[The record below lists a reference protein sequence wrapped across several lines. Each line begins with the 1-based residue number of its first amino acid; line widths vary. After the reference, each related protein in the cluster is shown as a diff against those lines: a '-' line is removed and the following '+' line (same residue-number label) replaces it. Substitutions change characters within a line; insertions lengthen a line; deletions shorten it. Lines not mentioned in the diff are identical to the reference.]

1 MSTVRKTKTPINV
14 RISEKRLRQ
23 IQRLVDSWNYESR
36 VFVLQRLHQ
45 FRPQRTPWRFFRDL
59 FKSLLWPKERRFQML
74 RNPEALSDWHRRFEI
89 SGSSSAGAA
98 WNKILDREL
107 NWHEYHYLT
116 YLLERETADI
126 FVPPP
131 LHDFFEKLYHAHIL
145 KEYSQDPNVP
155 RSPIVLVIGPSGSG
169 KSATITQALE
179 ETIFANEVRPTI
191 DLKAKK
197 EEVLK
202 NQPIWKNLEEVDPEL
217 AVEIERMRRIEQLRF
232 LARIPILKYLYRK
245 RVAEAL
251 YSLGESGVFVDY
263 AVITPND
270 YQTAFAGEPG
280 NRLRKAMGEPNQTC
294 IRHLEEAH
302 SAFGRP
308 DQTSVV
314 KSQQGTLIDT
324 ANILFDEIIQGK
336 RDCLLIA
343 TTDQPEQ
350 IEQSIY
356 RRFVER
362 GRVID
367 ISDYWQDPNN
377 LREVVRLEMR
387 RNNFFLRLAAEKD
400 QSLIDALTQETVD
413 HLDSIFRNRSLR
425 ITPAYVRRL
434 IDSVITIKGDFRAD
448 YLDDQFLV
456 RDAFKSV
463 AKNVYGGLYNRV
475 SGRMGRN
482 VHWQDY
488 IGSIKDEFSEMA
500 NNSLYYNV
508 QDEKGVVLTGPP
520 GSGKTYMVKA
530 WLGEN
535 SEIQD
540 LAVHVN
546 DLSDPNNPYES
557 MVENL
562 ERVYDIA
569 KMISPCLVFFDEG
582 DAIAPRRSQQGG
594 SPYDKVTNKFLSI
607 IDGESPLNHV
617 FTALTTNRLDILDPA
632 LIRSKRLKVLNV
644 PGQLREED
652 AVRILRKEL
661 DGMPLDEGL
670 SYEEMVR
677 VARGLCDTPADFTAF
692 AEKVRS
698 LHKTEVEI
706 LGKLKSA
713 LQKSPQERLRF
724 VRFNAKTLFSLM
736 EAVASGSELFAR
748 ARRSEEEML
757 ACLDEIAAAMDQC
770 RAEKIYP
777 ITHRHL
783 VNAKIQLAH
792 SPTRKGKQQLDKFL
806 ETELSKEPQV
816 GFVVG
821 VGANDTSGVLLPIA
835 SSLVYR
841 IFPDKIVVTG
851 AVSSASPAAAEID
864 LAVQMTRQSAQE
876 ALTLVENYLQFL
888 CPDLNVS
895 RILGQYLQGYSL
907 HHQLLSASYTVGGPS
922 AGFALAINTL
932 SVLVNLPV
940 LNDFGITGAP
950 WIKGAEKT
958 EMGASVIIGG
968 HRRKTE
974 KVLQYLPRMYMP
986 MQNYEDLEPELLKA
1000 YRIEGKDIRG
1010 VRSFS
1015 ALVPEVF
1022 LFGPGHHRKLQD
1034 YLQERLECDLSEGPE
1049 AEEAFLQGGFAATER
1064 ELRRNGEQAIRQRMY
1079 RIAHFVEGN
1088 ALTSNYTNLERI
1100 FDGLEAEAEEPVS

>member
-1 MSTVRKTKTPINV
+1 MSTMRKTKTPINV

-23 IQRLVDSWNYESR
+23 IQHLVDSWSYESR
-36 VFVLQRLHQ
+36 GFVLQRLRQ
-45 FRPQRTPWRFFRDL
+45 FRPKRTPWRFFRDL
-59 FKSLLWPKERRFQML
+59 FKSLLWPTERRFQML

-98 WNKILDREL
+98 WNKILNREL

-116 YLLERETADI
+116 YLLERETTDI
-126 FVPPP
+126 FVPPS
-131 LHDFFEKLYHAHIL
+131 LHDFFEKLYRAHIL
-145 KEYSQDPNVP
+145 KEYTQDPNIP
-155 RSPIVLVIGPSGSG
+155 RAPLVLIIGPSGSG
-169 KSATITQALE
+169 KSATITQTLE
-179 ETIFANEVRPTI
+179 ETIFSNEVRPTI

-202 NQPIWKNLEEVDPEL
+202 DQPIWKSLEDVDPEL
-217 AVEIERMRRIEQLRF
+217 AVEIERMRRIEQLKF
-232 LARIPILKYLYRK
+232 LSRIPILKYLYRK

-251 YSLGESGVFVDY
+251 YSLGESGIFVDY
-263 AVITPND
+263 AVVTPND

-308 DQTSVV
+308 DPASTI

-324 ANILFDEIIQGK
+324 ANILFDEITQGK
-336 RDCLLIA
+336 RDLLLIA

-362 GRVID
+362 GKVID
-367 ISDYWQDPNN
+367 ISDYWQDTNN
-377 LREVVRLEMR
+377 LKEVVRLEMR
-387 RNNFFLRLAAEKD
+387 RNNYFLHLSSEQDKE
-400 QSLIDALTQETVD
+400 LIDKLAQETVD
-413 HLDSIFRNRSLR
+413 RMANIFRNRSLR

-434 IDSVITIKGDFRAD
+434 IDSVITLKGDFKAS

-475 SGRMGRN
+475 SGRMGRD

-535 SEIQD
+535 AEIQD

-617 FTALTTNRLDILDPA
+617 FTVLTTNRLDILDPA

-661 DGMPLDEGL
+661 DGMPLDDGL
-670 SYEEMVR
+670 SYEDMVR

-706 LGKLKSA
+706 LGKLKTA
-713 LQKSPQERLRF
+713 LQGTLEERLRF

-736 EAVASGSELFAR
+736 EAITSGSDLFAR
-748 ARRSEEEML
+748 ARRNEEEML
-757 ACLDEIAAAMDQC
+757 SCLDEIAVEMDKNQ
-770 RAEKIYP
+770 AEKIYP

-835 SSLVYR
+835 SSLVYQ
-841 IFPDKIVVTG
+841 IFPEKIVVTG

-876 ALTLVENYLQFL
+876 ALTLVENYLQSL
-888 CPDLNVS
+888 CPELNVS

-907 HHQLLSASYTVGGPS
+907 HHQLLSTSYTVGGPS

-950 WIKGAEKT
+950 WIKGADKGEV
-958 EMGASVIIGG
+958 GASVIIGG

-1015 ALVPEVF
+1015 GLVREVFYFGPDYQQRLQQYKKERLEFDLKEGTEAEEVF
-1022 LFGPGHHRKLQD
+1022 LQD
-1034 YLQERLECDLSEGPE
+1034 RFAET
-1049 AEEAFLQGGFAATER
+1049 EEAMR
-1064 ELRRNGEQAIRQRMY
+1064 GESEDYIRQRMR
-1079 RIAHFVEGN
+1079 RIAEFVGGDTQP
-1088 ALTSNYTNLERI
+1088 LNYTNLERI
-1100 FDGLEAEAEEPVS
+1100 FDGLGAAAR